1 VDKWEAVQLV
11 DELDAKQEMVK
22 MEWKYWKEAEKRYGK
37 LVSLPLLLSDS
48 DDDGQNEA
56 H

>member
-1 VDKWEAVQLV
+1 VQLA
-11 DELDAKQEMVK
+11 DNLEAKQKIEK
-22 MEWKYWKEAEKRYGK
+22 MDWKYWKEAEKQYEQ

-56 H
+56 HQ